1 MPRQQAYSVDS
12 LCPNF
17 IYMLPYYAVARKQKR
32 EFKMLRSQKLS
43 NDDLYKSAIAFRI
56 RPQKD
61 RHLQKADAGQVPLNE
76 GGGMFIPFQ

>member
-1 MPRQQAYSVDS
+1 
-12 LCPNF
+12 
-17 IYMLPYYAVARKQKR
+17 
-32 EFKMLRSQKLS
+32 MLRSQKLS